1 MGRFH
6 DGGRVHQPGQTEP
19 IINVLVVA
27 EVMIF
32 PDYENNYSMF
42 MYFVGA
48 CHFKRKKKKF
58 DNVPI
63 TEMASK
69 RVFNI
74 FVLLMY
80 KTVA

>member
-48 CHFKRKKKKF
+48 CHFKRKKKNLTMYQLRKWPPSAF
-58 DNVPI
+58 L
-63 TEMASK
+63 
-69 RVFNI
+69 I
-74 FVLLMY
+74 FSSY
-80 KTVA
+80 